1 MDRPPPAPL
10 RHRVARLVG
19 VLVVTAVFL
28 APLVLLVIGSLRTPG
43 LPPAGGLELLPR
55 QPRVENYATAT
66 ELVPFGRQLLN
77 SLIIVTV
84 AVPVTVLVA
93 SWAGYAIVTAGRR
106 LRWLL
111 IGVSVGVLMVP
122 ASALWVPRV
131 VLLESLGLT
140 GHPAAVALPALM
152 ATSPFYVLL
161 MALAY
166 ARVPHSLYEAAAV
179 EGLTP
184 LATWWRVAWPLGRP
198 AAFAVGALAYVF
210 YWSDFVGP
218 LLLLPSEQDWPL
230 ALGLRSLAE
239 LEPAVFPL
247 FLAGAVLATMPAA
260 LAFGVAQRSLFRR
273 TLGV

>member
-1 MDRPPPAPL
+1 MR
-10 RHRVARLVG
+10 RHRLTRLAG
-19 VLVVTAVFL
+19 ALAVTAVFL
-28 APLVLLVIGSLRTPG
+28 APLALLVIGSLRTPG
-43 LPPAGGLELLPR
+43 LPPAGGLDLVPR
-55 QPRVENYATAT
+55 QPRPGNYGVAAH
-66 ELVPFGRQLLN
+66 LIPFAEQLLN
-77 SLIIVTV
+77 SLVIVAV

-93 SWAGYAIVTAGRR
+93 SWAGYAIVTAGAR

-131 VLLESLGLT
+131 VLLESVGLT

-166 ARVPHSLYEAAAV
+166 ARVPRSLYEAAAV
-179 EGLTP
+179 EGLSPFT
-184 LATWWRVAWPLGRP
+184 TWWRVAWPLGRP
-198 AAFAVGALAYVF
+198 ASFAVGVLTFVF
-210 YWSDFVGP
+210 YWSDFTGP
-218 LLLLPSEQDWPL
+218 LVLLPSERDWPL
-230 ALGLRSLAE
+230 SLGLRALAE

-260 LAFGVAQRSLFRR
+260 LAFAVAQRSLFRK